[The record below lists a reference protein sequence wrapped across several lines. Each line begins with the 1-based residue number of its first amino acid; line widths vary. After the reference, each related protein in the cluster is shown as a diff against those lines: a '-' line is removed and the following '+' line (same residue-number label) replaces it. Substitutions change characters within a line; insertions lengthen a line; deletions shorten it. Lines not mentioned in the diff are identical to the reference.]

1 MLLSGLIL
9 PCWLPTFCLALV
21 LKGFILELWRTGL
34 ADITAFAPPPQ
45 WCSDSV
51 LVLAKIWV
59 KIHFLHYLTKTDMAF
74 DHQK

>member
-34 ADITAFAPPPQ
+34 ADITAFAPPPPNGALILY
-45 WCSDSV
+45 WCWP
-51 LVLAKIWV
+51 K
-59 KIHFLHYLTKTDMAF
+59 YG
-74 DHQK
+74 

>member
-34 ADITAFAPPPQ
+34 ADITAFAPPPNGALILY
-45 WCSDSV
+45 WCWP
-51 LVLAKIWV
+51 K
-59 KIHFLHYLTKTDMAF
+59 YG
-74 DHQK
+74 